1 MEEPL
6 SPTMVNNMS
15 FENDSMAELIL
26 NKAGDALE
34 SIKERLGKT
43 TINVA
48 DALLDFIHYNEQ
60 DNYELTQRFC
70 LIFSMLY
77 HAKNGLNEVAP
88 REEGEET
95 VYDALNNRII
105 TIYNDKLV

>member
-26 NKAGDALE
+26 IKAGDALE

-48 DALLDFIHYNEQ
+48 DALLDFIHFNEL
-60 DNYELTQRFC
+60 DNDELTQRFC

-105 TIYNDKLV
+105 TMYNDKLV

>member
-6 SPTMVNNMS
+6 SPTMVNNIS
-15 FENDSMAELIL
+15 FENDSMAEMVL
-26 NKAGDALE
+26 NKAGYALE
-34 SIKERLGKT
+34 SIKGRLGKT

-77 HAKNGLNEVAP
+77 HTKDRLNELAP

-105 TIYNDKLV
+105 TMYNDKLV

>member
-15 FENDSMAELIL
+15 FENDSMAEMVL
-26 NKAGDALE
+26 NKAGDALD
-34 SIKERLGKT
+34 SIKERLGKSS
-43 TINVA
+43 ISVG
-48 DALLDFIHYNEQ
+48 DALLDFTNYNEQ

-77 HAKNGLNEVAP
+77 HAKDGLNEVAP

-105 TIYNDKLV
+105 TMYNDKLV